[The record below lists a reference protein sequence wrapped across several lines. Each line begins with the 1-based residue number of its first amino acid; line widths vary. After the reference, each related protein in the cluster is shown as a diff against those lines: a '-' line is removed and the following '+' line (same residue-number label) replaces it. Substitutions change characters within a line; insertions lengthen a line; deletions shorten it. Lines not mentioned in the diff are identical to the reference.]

1 MSDFLLSLKDVS
13 LAFGG
18 PQVLD
23 KVSLSIHKG
32 LRAALTGRNGEGK
45 STLMKVIAGQI
56 EPDTGEIVRAP
67 GLKVVYVGQGV
78 EDIRRETEDARGRE
92 TVDERHVS
100 RLTSNVLS
108 PTPHVSRLSSQVLA
122 GPSPSVSRPSL
133 ARSGGQIR
141 REALEKAIIS
151 QPDLL
156 LLDEPTNHLDVE
168 NIDWLEGMIR
178 RQREMAVVIVTHDRR
193 FLKRVATKILD
204 LDRGELAGWECD
216 YPTFVRRKQEL
227 LADEAV
233 YWERKS
239 KKLAQEEAWIR
250 RGVKA
255 RTTRNEGRVAALM
268 KLREEFA
275 ARRREVG
282 TATMKLDTAAAGGVR
297 VLKIEKLGF
306 AWGAEGRTL
315 DERRETL
322 AAEGRETLDGR
333 RETRTAEGRE
343 TLDGRQVSSL
353 SSQVLSGL
361 PSQVSSPSSP
371 WLFRSFSADILRG
384 ERIGILGR
392 NGAGKTTLLKLLTGK
407 LKPTEGSVTLGTG
420 VEMAFLDQLR
430 GELNPALTVGEN
442 IASDRDEVIVGGVKK
457 HVYSYLADF
466 LFAPERVRTPVK
478 ALSGGERAR
487 LMLAKLFLKPANL
500 LVMDEPTND
509 LDMETLELLEEQL
522 LNYTGTLLLVSH
534 DREFLDNVVTSTF
547 VLEGDGEV
555 RQYPGGYA
563 DYERQR
569 GMKSEVGSR
578 SRTKESSNSAVQLQ
592 TTTTSSAPRK
602 LSYKEQRELDA
613 LPEKIDALEKEIA
626 AIEADL
632 VAGKIY
638 TSERLAP
645 AQEELEAAVERWAEL
660 EERSLKLKG

>member
-45 STLMKVIAGQI
+45 STLLKVIAGTL
-56 EPDTGEIVRAP
+56 EPDSGEIVRAP
-67 GLKVVYVGQGV
+67 NLKVVYVGQGV
-78 EDIRRETEDARGRE
+78 EKDIPRAKRAAKQALCG
-92 TVDERHVS
+92 VNPF
-100 RLTSNVLS
+100 RLNENENS
-108 PTPHVSRLSSQVLA
+108 A
-122 GPSPSVSRPSL
+122 SL
-133 ARSGGQIR
+133 SGGQIR
-141 REALEKAIIS
+141 RKALEGALLS

-193 FLKRVATKILD
+193 FLKRVATKIFD

-216 YPTFVRRKQEL
+216 YPTFVKRKAEL

-268 KLREEFA
+268 KLRAEFA
-275 ARRREVG
+275 ARRAPVG
-282 TATMKLDTAAAGGVR
+282 TATLKLDTAAAGGVR

-306 AWGAEGRTL
+306 GWGAEGRTL
-315 DERRETL
+315 DERPVISNFT
-322 AAEGRETLDGR
+322 
-333 RETRTAEGRE
+333 
-343 TLDGRQVSSL
+343 
-353 SSQVLSGL
+353 
-361 PSQVSSPSSP
+361 
-371 WLFRSFSADILRG
+371 ADILRG

-392 NGAGKTTLLKLLTGK
+392 NGAGKTTLLKLLTGR
-407 LKPTEGSVTLGTG
+407 LQPTEGSVTLGTN

-430 GELNPALTVGEN
+430 GELKPELTVGEN

-466 LFAPERVRTPVK
+466 LFSPERVRTPVK

-500 LVMDEPTND
+500 LIMDEPTND
-509 LDMETLELLEEQL
+509 LDIETLELLEEQL
-522 LNYTGTLLLVSH
+522 LNYSGTLLLVSH

-547 VLEGDGEV
+547 VLEGDGKV
-555 RQYPGGYA
+555 RQFPGGYA

-569 GMKSEVGSR
+569 KSGEAYPPSEASCEAGAMR
-578 SRTKESSNSAVQLQ
+578 GESFPLRAGAKSGEAYPPSEASCEAGAMRGESLPLR
-592 TTTTSSAPRK
+592 AKK
-602 LSYKEQRELDA
+602 LSYNEKRELEGLPAKIAALEQEVAEIEAFLSDGANYAKDPARCKSAAERLPLAKSELDA
-613 LPEKIDALEKEIA
+613 AESRWL
-626 AIEADL
+626 
-632 VAGKIY
+632 
-638 TSERLAP
+638 
-645 AQEELEAAVERWAEL
+645 ELEDRA
-660 EERSLKLKG
+660 

>member
-45 STLMKVIAGQI
+45 STLLKVIAGTL

-67 GLKVVYVGQGV
+67 NLKVVYVGQGV
-78 EDIRRETEDARGRE
+78 EKDIPRAKRAAKQALCG
-92 TVDERHVS
+92 VNPF
-100 RLTSNVLS
+100 RLNENENS
-108 PTPHVSRLSSQVLA
+108 A
-122 GPSPSVSRPSL
+122 SL
-133 ARSGGQIR
+133 SGGQIR
-141 REALEKAIIS
+141 RKALEGALLS

-193 FLKRVATKILD
+193 FLKRVATKIFD

-216 YPTFVRRKQEL
+216 YPTFVKRKAEL

-268 KLREEFA
+268 KLRAEFA
-275 ARRREVG
+275 ARRAPVG
-282 TATMKLDTAAAGGVR
+282 TATLKLDTAAAGGVR

-306 AWGAEGRTL
+306 GWGAEGRTL
-315 DERRETL
+315 DERPVISNFT
-322 AAEGRETLDGR
+322 
-333 RETRTAEGRE
+333 
-343 TLDGRQVSSL
+343 
-353 SSQVLSGL
+353 
-361 PSQVSSPSSP
+361 
-371 WLFRSFSADILRG
+371 ADILRG

-392 NGAGKTTLLKLLTGK
+392 NGAGKTTLLKLLTGR
-407 LKPTEGSVTLGTG
+407 LQPTEGSVTLGTN

-430 GELNPALTVGEN
+430 GELKPELTVGEN

-466 LFAPERVRTPVK
+466 LFSPERVRTPVK

-500 LVMDEPTND
+500 LIMDEPTND
-509 LDMETLELLEEQL
+509 LDIETLELLEEQL
-522 LNYTGTLLLVSH
+522 LNYSGTLLLVSH

-555 RQYPGGYA
+555 RQFPGGYA

-569 GMKSEVGSR
+569 KSGEAESFPLRAGAKSGEAYPPSEASCEVGAMR
-578 SRTKESSNSAVQLQ
+578 GESFPLRAK
-592 TTTTSSAPRK
+592 K
-602 LSYKEQRELDA
+602 LSYNEKRELEGLPAKIAALEQEVAEIEAFLSDGANYAKDPARCKSAAERLPLAKSELDA
-613 LPEKIDALEKEIA
+613 AESRWL
-626 AIEADL
+626 
-632 VAGKIY
+632 
-638 TSERLAP
+638 
-645 AQEELEAAVERWAEL
+645 ELEDRA
-660 EERSLKLKG
+660 